1 MHTEELVALK
11 TASSVRLIN
20 FERAEVRPGF
30 LPGSFI
36 LIVSGQAPCLNMT
49 VALSPLIYVRCPE
62 YWGIE
67 VTGTLPAGF
76 CLPALKPFVATI
88 DLAGITG
95 SRGIEVI
102 GAGHSETFE
111 VTGGCGEGS
120 SS

>member
-1 MHTEELVALK
+1 MNTEELVELK
-11 TASSVRLIN
+11 TASSVRLIP

-36 LIVSGQAPCLNMT
+36 LVVSGDAPCLNMD

-76 CLPALKPFVATI
+76 CLPALKPYVATI

-102 GAGHSETFE
+102 GADGSKTFE
-111 VTGGCGEGS
+111 VTGGCGDTGAG
-120 SS
+120 